1 MWNRKSSK
9 TFQEFEEYE
18 KQRQKKFNRRG
29 NFLLLYVLKMSLRR
43 GGGQKSPKTPL
54 RSLNMVPYK
63 AFYIENK

>member
-18 KQRQKKFNRRG
+18 KQRQKKFDRRG

-43 GGGQKSPKTPL
+43 GVKKAPKPP
-54 RSLNMVPYK
+54 NIV
-63 AFYIENK
+63 